1 MGSTLL
7 QCVVDDFPPFI
18 VISERSILVTSVQI
32 NSIDIELRMPWMR
45 LILLRNSIRRG
56 LRRVV
61 LIPRKLHV
69 VAVPRNPPF
78 KTTLREGEDE
88 ELWRARETLDGKD
101 QSTILHKVSAIRM
114 FNEWRPGW
122 GLWVTGMVKGCP
134 GCNPCL
140 FRVPFN
146 HPVKSGESSEKQT
159 TFYDIQGILVLLA
172 QLVWRNGQQ
181 IDPNCECWQGF

>member
-1 MGSTLL
+1 MN
-7 QCVVDDFPPFI
+7 VV
-18 VISERSILVTSVQI
+18 
-32 NSIDIELRMPWMR
+32 
-45 LILLRNSIRRG
+45 ILLRNSIRRG
-56 LRRVV
+56 LCRVV

-78 KTTLREGEDE
+78 KTTLREDEDE

-159 TFYDIQGILVLLA
+159 TFYSSTIYRVFLFYWHNLFDGMGNKLILIVNVDKDSRALIRKALNFEWIPVDKCA
-172 QLVWRNGQQ
+172 L
-181 IDPNCECWQGF
+181 